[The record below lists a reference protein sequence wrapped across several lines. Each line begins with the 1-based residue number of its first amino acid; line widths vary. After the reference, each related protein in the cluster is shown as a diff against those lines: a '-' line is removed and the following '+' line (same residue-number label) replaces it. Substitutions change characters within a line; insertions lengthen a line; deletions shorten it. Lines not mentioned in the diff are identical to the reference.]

1 MKLNIDFIYPVG
13 SLYMTTS
20 SVSPETLFGGKWT
33 QITSD
38 AYLKIVTTNAGS
50 LGGTSSSHR
59 IPISSMPS
67 HTHNYT
73 WFDGNITTTDQVAGG
88 GIIYTSNPVIHI
100 TGSAGGNQPYYP
112 YYYGIYL
119 WKRTA

>member
-38 AYLKIVTTNAGS
+38 AYLKIVTINAGN
-50 LGGTSSSHR
+50 LGGTSSDHR
-59 IPISSMPS
+59 IPISSIPS
-67 HTHNYT
+67 HNHHTYFEQFSTAFTPRDRISTIGNTGGAKMLDTEYT
-73 WFDGNITTTDQVAGG
+73 GG
-88 GIIYTSNPVIHI
+88 G
-100 TGSAGGNQPYYP
+100 QPYYP